1 MRLNKEKAEIF
12 IPNAL
17 NIEDALSRTTKLCIA
32 AHHDDIEIMAAS
44 AIVDCYE
51 CDTQHFCGV
60 VVADGGGSPRN
71 GAYQNYTDEQM
82 KVVRAD
88 EQKKA
93 SVIGK
98 YTAQLMLCYPSTEIK
113 DKQNDTV
120 TDELASILLKTSP
133 QEVFTHNLADKHPT
147 HIGVVYHVIK
157 AIRSLPK
164 EKRPK
169 KLYALEVWRGLDW
182 LRDSDKQVFSTTKNQ
197 KLQAEL
203 LEVFVSQI
211 SGGKR
216 YDLAAMGRRLSNA
229 TFFESHAT
237 DELSSAIYGLD
248 LTPLIEQDNLS
259 IKDYILEFV
268 TRFKEDVTRN
278 FDEM

>member
-12 IPNAL
+12 VSQHLSIQ
-17 NIEDALSRTTKLCIA
+17 EALSQTTKLCIA

-51 CDTQHFCGV
+51 SDTQHFCGV

-71 GAYQNYTDEQM
+71 GKYQDCTDEQM

-93 SVIGK
+93 SIVGK
-98 YTAQLMLCYPSTEIK
+98 YTAQIMLCYPSAEIK
-113 DKQNDTV
+113 DKKNDTL
-120 TDELASILLKTSP
+120 TNELADILLKTNP

-157 AIRSLPK
+157 AIRTLPK
-164 EKRPK
+164 DKRPK

-182 LRDSDKQVFSTTKNQ
+182 LLDKDKQVFNTTQNQ
-197 KLQAEL
+197 QLQEKLL
-203 LEVFVSQI
+203 DVFVSQI

-237 DELSSAIYGLD
+237 DELSSAIYGMD
-248 LTPLIEQDNLS
+248 LTPLIENDELS

-268 TRFKEDVTRN
+268 DRFKQNIINNLD
-278 FDEM
+278 